1 MNLEE
6 ERSTPHWLQRTEIL
20 LGEAALERM
29 KNMRVMVIGLGGV
42 GSFAAEFLTRA
53 GVGHMTIVD
62 GDTVD
67 LTNTNRQ
74 LPALHSTVGKR
85 KTSVMAERMLDIN
98 PMLQLT
104 VRDEFI
110 NPETVKDLITKD
122 FDYVFDCIDSIQP
135 KQYIIVACKQKGVR
149 IVSSM
154 GAGGRLDPSK
164 VQVADLSET
173 FNCPFAQ
180 QVRKGLKKKGV
191 WRGVTVVFSSERVS
205 KEHMMMTDGSK
216 FKKSFYGT
224 SSYIP
229 ALFGLHMAS
238 VVVREVS
245 GEVKKAK
252 VSEVDCG

>member
-1 MNLEE
+1 MNAEE
-6 ERSTPHWLQRTEIL
+6 EYSPPAWLQRTEVL
-20 LGEAALERM
+20 LGAEVLERM
-29 KNMRVMVIGLGGV
+29 KNLRVMVIGLGGV

-53 GVGHMTIVD
+53 GVGNMTIVD

-67 LTNTNRQ
+67 LSNTNRQ

-85 KTSVMAERMLDIN
+85 KTAVMAERMLDIN
-98 PMLQLT
+98 PELNLT

-110 NPETVKDLITKD
+110 NPETVKDLISTD
-122 FDYVFDCIDSIQP
+122 FDYIFDCIDSIQP
-135 KQYIIVACKQKGVR
+135 KQYVIVACKQKGVR
-149 IVSSM
+149 VVSSM

-164 VQVADLSET
+164 VQIADLADT

-180 QVRKGLKKKGV
+180 QVRKGLKRKGV
-191 WRGVTVVFSSERVS
+191 YRGVTVVFSSERVS

-229 ALFGLHMAS
+229 ALFGLNMAS
-238 VVVREVS
+238 VVVREVA
-245 GEVKKAK
+245 GR
-252 VSEVDCG
+252 